1 MQVGEEEE
9 KTIEIHKVTKSLYYD
24 PNPLDVTREI
34 LLRLPAKSLVR
45 FRCVS
50 KLWSFLTT
58 EPDFI
63 KSFTTRSSSRPRL
76 LLSFGKQ
83 ATRLF
88 FSLPQ
93 HEIPDVDKCLSQ
105 NDVSSNHIDL
115 PQNYG
120 CMSTFESVHGLISF
134 NEEIRSFRRYTY
146 KLLCIRHLAED
157 IPYRD
162 YGPRVLTLGDEESWR
177 IIEGD
182 TPMHYGLT
190 VSWKC
195 ISGVMYYEVYVDN
208 GGYMERTIMSF
219 NVRLALVFSSDTKL
233 WILENEKEEKWVCNI
248 DLHLPTHRT
257 DPTGKINYQ
266 LNDATVTGEFIYV
279 AVDDEEVHVL
289 YYDPKRNSTRSFKFE
304 GSMYKEFEGFGGGGC
319 KFNIACSLNLKGLAY
334 RKSWRFA
341 RCHPNH
347 IENLISLKNM
357 RAQNWSDILFE
368 NVIRF
373 ELLFES

>member
-1 MQVGEEEE
+1 MYYEVYVDNGGYMERTIMSFNVRYETFKPIKFPCVDNLQTGTHYLLSYYGRLALVFSSDTKLWILENEKEE
-9 KTIEIHKVTKSLYYD
+9 KWVCNIDLHLPTHRTDPTGKINYQLNDATVTGEFIYVAVDDEEVHVLYYD

-115 PQNYG
+115 PENYG

-134 NEEIRSFRRYTY
+134 NEE
-146 KLLCIRHLAED
+146 
-157 IPYRD
+157 
-162 YGPRVLTLGDEESWR
+162 
-177 IIEGD
+177 
-182 TPMHYGLT
+182 
-190 VSWKC
+190 
-195 ISGVMYYEVYVDN
+195 
-208 GGYMERTIMSF
+208 
-219 NVRLALVFSSDTKL
+219 
-233 WILENEKEEKWVCNI
+233 
-248 DLHLPTHRT
+248 
-257 DPTGKINYQ
+257 
-266 LNDATVTGEFIYV
+266 
-279 AVDDEEVHVL
+279 
-289 YYDPKRNSTRSFKFE
+289 
-304 GSMYKEFEGFGGGGC
+304 
-319 KFNIACSLNLKGLAY
+319 
-334 RKSWRFA
+334 
-341 RCHPNH
+341 
-347 IENLISLKNM
+347 
-357 RAQNWSDILFE
+357 
-368 NVIRF
+368 
-373 ELLFES
+373 

>member
-105 NDVSSNHIDL
+105 NDVS
-115 PQNYG
+115 
-120 CMSTFESVHGLISF
+120 T
-134 NEEIRSFRRYTY
+134 
-146 KLLCIRHLAED
+146 ED

-219 NVRLALVFSSDTKL
+219 NVRYETFKPIKFPCVDNLQTGTHYLLSYYGRLALVFSSDTKL

-357 RAQNWSDILFE
+357 RAQNWSDILFVFCRSDFLICYIAFALLLTLYE
-368 NVIRF
+368 N
-373 ELLFES
+373 